1 MDDTSLPL
9 RSRSLVRTH
18 LPTAVLIVSA
28 ETEPVHVADRLRV
41 IQAHRPLSAGVYR
54 HVSDT
59 GSSGI
64 HAVINEFST
73 SNSNEQIAVTAGLR
87 VRFSLK
93 ASDSCVSSER
103 VRRRGGRVAE
113 AGATG
118 GYIPGDHHPELCSS
132 MIWHPMPGVRMV
144 DAM

>member
-1 MDDTSLPL
+1 MQTDYALSMRTDLYL
-9 RSRSLVRTH
+9 R
-18 LPTAVLIVSA
+18 
-28 ETEPVHVADRLRV
+28 
-41 IQAHRPLSAGVYR
+41 GVYR

-59 GSSGI
+59 GNSGI
-64 HAVINEFST
+64 HAVINELST